1 MNSEDRIILKFQPKQ
16 NESNSDFT
24 SLSNPNEKENIPI
37 IVWNITEIQDFVRRL
52 GFSDSGDENDNM
64 KAFLQLF
71 EVYLHVSFIEFIMF
85 FLADSKQD
93 SKFDGISL

>member
-1 MNSEDRIILKFQPKQ
+1 MFQPKQ

-24 SLSNPNEKENIPI
+24 SFSNSAEREDIPI
-37 IVWNITEIQDFVRRL
+37 IVWNIAEIQDFVRRL

-71 EVYLHVSFIEFIMF
+71 EVYLPVSFIEFSIF
-85 FLADSKQD
+85 FISDGEQD